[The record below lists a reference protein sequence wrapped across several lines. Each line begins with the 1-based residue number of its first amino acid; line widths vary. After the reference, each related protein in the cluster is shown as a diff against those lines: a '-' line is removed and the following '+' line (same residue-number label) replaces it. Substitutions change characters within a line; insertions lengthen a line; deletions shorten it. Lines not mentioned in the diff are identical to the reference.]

1 MKPNHSVLSIK
12 HSPVSHVHSALC
24 ILHCAVACALALATA
39 QATAATVTLATADAA
54 SAATTSFN
62 SAGGW
67 ADGNAPAAGNDYV
80 VALGDSAGLFLPTA
94 AATFAGDSL
103 AIGDGTTAGRLNA
116 SGANRTLTFGNLVLA
131 KGLLNLSNKAVV
143 TFAGKVTIAST
154 LDDPFVIQ
162 GDTGSLNYNGS
173 VFYGEEDAAFLI
185 RSTTTT
191 RSFSLEPNNWSQ
203 WQLANY
209 KGRVI
214 IDNAIY
220 RVASFQYG
228 APTFREDAIVL
239 RNGGALRTNAAN
251 PAWNHSK
258 IGVTVEETGGELL
271 NGYGLGVKTM
281 SIPFRGGPLKVST
294 PIRSCTS
301 RLRLSQLTIASGTTV
316 LSAGA
321 SLSVTN
327 LVITGGE
334 LQYSPGVIH
343 ENETPF
349 PVTVRG
355 GRLRLD
361 NMDFTKASVIL
372 DGGAL
377 CLAGAEGE
385 VSNLVYQSGS
395 VYLKF
400 DTGNATPDCLT
411 LRGTVTGVSA
421 ANPLK
426 ITSDV
431 WPAEATEGKSY
442 RVLAV
447 PADVLA
453 LTADMVDVSPVA
465 FDIPSRQLAV
475 SVVEESGMRYAVV
488 AQKERDHIRL
498 LAGDADFAA
507 TTAFNGNGAQW
518 SSGEPPKVGE
528 VYDVALGTEPDQA
541 LHFPNA
547 SETFAGTVLNIGTA
561 ATPGRADIGATGR
574 TYTFPDLMLADGLL
588 VVTNVAN
595 PQTAVNATLGGRFTV
610 KSPAERPFIL
620 QGNAG
625 TVTIQSESM
634 YGDEDAVLVV
644 RGTGAARAFGVS
656 AGTQWGNGGY
666 SSYKGRIILDNAH
679 AIHGNMAYAGAFKAD
694 AITLRNGAAL
704 RMTAANPSWNSNA
717 GITVEASGGRID
729 SSYSGT
735 LSIYNPIVGGPLLFA
750 TRMYLYNRTT
760 LTDFI
765 SSADVTVCSAATCD
779 NARYEVRGGTLT
791 FNEGVTFAARATA
804 PEILVTNA
812 TLKAGA
818 GTLAALRPVVR
829 AGGVL
834 AISNDGPLCQAASTT
849 NAALGAG
856 ATLRLDVDVENG
868 VCASLFVV
876 GEGASFEATEASPLQ
891 IVVVPADAAYEP
903 PAGSTF
909 TFNLLSLPA
918 SIGPVDKKCLELSF
932 TEASCLDGLKLYVL
946 QQDGRQIVRL
956 TNRNPGTCIML
967 R

>member
-24 ILHCAVACALALATA
+24 ILHCALACAVALATA

-54 SAATTSFN
+54 SAETTSFN

-94 AATFAGDSL
+94 TATFAGDSL

-131 KGLLNLSNKAVV
+131 KGLLNLSNKAFV

-162 GDTGSLNYNGS
+162 GDTGYLNYNGS

-191 RSFSLEPNNWSQ
+191 RSFSLEPNSWSQ

-271 NGYGLGVKTM
+271 NGYAGPKTM

-334 LQYSPGVIH
+334 LQYSPGVLH

-426 ITSDV
+426 LSSDI
-431 WPAEATEGKSY
+431 WPAEATAGKSY

-453 LTADMVDVSPVA
+453 LTADVSSIA
-465 FDIPSRQLAV
+465 FDVPSQQLAV

-518 SSGEPPKVGE
+518 SNGEVPKAGE
-528 VYDVALGTEPDQA
+528 VYDVALGTGPGQA

-547 SETFAGTVLNIGTA
+547 NAAFAGTVLNIGTA
-561 ATPGRADIGATGR
+561 SAPGRADIGAKDR
-574 TYTFPDLMLADGLL
+574 TYTFQDLMLADGML
-588 VVTNVAN
+588 VVTNVAA
-595 PQTAVNATLGGRFTV
+595 PQTAVNATLAGRVTV
-610 KSPAERPFIL
+610 KSPAGKPFVL

-625 TVTIQSESM
+625 TVTIQT
-634 YGDEDAVLVV
+634 GVLRGGEDAVLLV
-644 RGTGAARAFGVS
+644 RGTGAARAFGAH

-666 SSYKGRIILDNAH
+666 SSYKGKIILDNAFS
-679 AIHGNMAYAGAFKAD
+679 IHGNLAYGGAAFTPD
-694 AITLRNGAAL
+694 AITLRNGGAL
-704 RMTAANPSWNSNA
+704 RMTAAGPSWNSNA
-717 GITVEASGGRID
+717 GITVEASGGWID
-729 SSYSGT
+729 SAYGGT
-735 LSIYNPIVGGPLLFA
+735 VSIYNQIAGGPLRLA
-750 TRMYLYNRTT
+750 ARMNLYNRTA

-765 SSADVTVCSAATCD
+765 SYADVTVCSGATCD
-779 NARYEVRGGTLT
+779 NARYEVLGGTLA

-818 GTLAALRPVVR
+818 GMLAALRPVVR

-849 NAALGAG
+849 NAVLGAG

-868 VCASLFVV
+868 VCDSLFVV
-876 GEGASFEATEASPLQ
+876 GEGASFEATEESPLQ

-918 SIGPVDKKCLELSF
+918 RAGAPSRKNIAMTLAEGLP
-932 TEASCLDGLKLYVL
+932 AGLKLYVL